1 MIRFCLMLFLVG
13 LSADAQELELK
24 IDSITANDRDE
35 AQRVY
40 NVYYHL
46 ENLTQDRLRF
56 FLDTSNIM
64 PSTGGSGSDFP
75 FYKLYEN
82 DTFLEIG
89 SVFSGSGTKIFHLN
103 EAEFKAVRVTINQEK
118 ANTDTIVEM
127 APGEVKNFSMDFHWD
142 RNRYYQNQDME
153 YYLPEKAKHFLEIT
167 MVLQKANNNNN
178 RLPDDVSNEITADKH
193 FIEGVFT
200 SNKKEIDFSTSK

>member
-13 LSADAQELELK
+13 LSADAQKLELK

-56 FLDTSNIM
+56 FLDTSNII
-64 PSTGGSGSDFP
+64 PSTGGSGSDLP

-82 DTFLEIG
+82 DAFLEIG
-89 SVFSGSGTKIFHLN
+89 SVFSGSGTKRLRLN
-103 EAEFKAVRVTINQEK
+103 EVEFKAARATINQEK
-118 ANTDTIVEM
+118 TNNTIVEM
-127 APGEVKNFSMDFHWD
+127 APEEIKNFSMDFHWD
-142 RNRYYQNQDME
+142 RNRYYQNHNME
-153 YYLPEKAKHFLEIT
+153 YYLQEKAKHFLEIT
-167 MVLQKANNNNN
+167 MVLQKANNNN
-178 RLPDDVSNEITADKH
+178 RLPDDVFNEITVDKH

-200 SNKKEIDFSTSK
+200 SNKKEIDFSNNK

>member
-1 MIRFCLMLFLVG
+1 MSRFFLMLFLVG
-13 LSADAQELELK
+13 LSANAQKLELK
-24 IDSITANDRDE
+24 IDSITVNDRDE
-35 AQRVY
+35 AERVY

-46 ENLTQDRLRF
+46 ENLTQDRIRF
-56 FLDTSNIM
+56 FLDTGNII
-64 PSTGGSGSDFP
+64 PSTGGSGSYYP

-89 SVFSGSGTKIFHLN
+89 NVFSGSGTKTFRFN
-103 EAEFKAVRVTINQEK
+103 ETEFKAARVTINKEK
-118 ANTDTIVEM
+118 INTIVEM

-153 YYLPEKAKHFLEIT
+153 YYLQEKAKHFLEIT
-167 MVLQKANNNNN
+167 MVLQKSNNNNS
-178 RLPDDVSNEITADKH
+178 LPDGAFNEIIADKH

-200 SNKKEIDFSTSK
+200 SNKKEIDFNNK